1 MRRISLALL
10 LALLLPALAAGASK
24 DTKLTLVAYSTPKDA
39 YGQLISAFQKTK
51 AGNGVTFSQSYGASG
66 EQSRAVAAGLDADI
80 VAFSLE
86 PDITSLV
93 QKNLVAK
100 NWNKDKYKGM
110 VTRSVVVFIVR
121 DGNPKNL
128 KSWNDLLKPGV
139 QVITPNP
146 FTSGG
151 ARWNVMAAYGGAL
164 RSGKTPKQAV
174 DYLGKLWKHVVAQPT
189 SAREGLQTFLAGRGD
204 VFLAYENEAVFAQ
217 KKGQP
222 VQFVI
227 PKATILS
234 EIVLLPLAALSWKAH
249 GWGAVSTSQ
258 ATAALRLTLGLSLAV
273 ALVNAVAGTVIAWT
287 LVRDRFVGQAFV
299 NALVDLPFALP
310 TIVAGLTLLALYG
323 PKSPVGLNA
332 AFTRWSLLLALLF
345 VTLPFVVRTVQ
356 PVLFELDRE
365 LEDAAASLGAGRLTT
380 FRRIILPSI
389 LPAILSGV

>member
-10 LALLLPALAAGASK
+10 TTLLLPALAAGASK
-24 DTKLTLVAYSTPKDA
+24 DPKLTLVAYSTPKDA
-39 YGQLISAFQKTK
+39 YGQLISAFRKTP
-51 AGNGVTFSQSYGASG
+51 AGNGVSFSQSYGASG
-66 EQSRAVAAGLDADI
+66 EQSRAVAAGLDADV

-121 DGNPKNL
+121 DGNPKKL
-128 KSWNDLLKPGV
+128 KTWDDLLKPGV

-204 VFLAYENEAVFAQ
+204 VFLAYENEALFAQ

-222 VQFVI
+222 GQFVI
-227 PKATILS
+227 PKATILIENPIAVATTS
-234 EIVLLPLAALSWKAH
+234 KHKAEANAFLKFLRTEPAQRIFAQNGYRPVLSSAVRGLSFPARPQLFTIKYVG
-249 GWGAVSTSQ
+249 GWGEGGEKFFDPTPGGMGKFQRCGVSTTTS
-258 ATAALRLTLGLSLAV
+258 
-273 ALVNAVAGTVIAWT
+273 IA
-287 LVRDRFVGQAFV
+287 
-299 NALVDLPFALP
+299 
-310 TIVAGLTLLALYG
+310 
-323 PKSPVGLNA
+323 
-332 AFTRWSLLLALLF
+332 
-345 VTLPFVVRTVQ
+345 
-356 PVLFELDRE
+356 
-365 LEDAAASLGAGRLTT
+365 
-380 FRRIILPSI
+380 
-389 LPAILSGV
+389 